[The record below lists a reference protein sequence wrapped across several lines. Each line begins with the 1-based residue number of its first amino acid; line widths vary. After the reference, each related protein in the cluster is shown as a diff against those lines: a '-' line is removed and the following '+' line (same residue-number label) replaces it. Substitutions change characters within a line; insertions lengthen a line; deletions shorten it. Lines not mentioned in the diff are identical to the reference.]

1 MVAATLRRFWALVLL
16 LGSSLPPAFA
26 ADPPPP
32 RLEDVLAAAGQYV
45 SSLEQQLSVLVA
57 DEKYAQSLF
66 IGREGSA
73 RVRRSMT
80 SDVAWVPTGDP
91 LVWAFFRDVRDL
103 DGAPVRDRE
112 ARLERLFPTG
122 PTPAGRERAQQI
134 LEESSRYNLGMRRT
148 VNSPTIAL
156 SFLHP
161 RNQTRF
167 AFRIAGSDEK
177 EGVATWKVRF
187 AERERPTLTRG
198 SRGDDVPARGLL
210 WIDAGRGTLV
220 ASRLEMSPPGLG
232 GVSIETAY
240 ALADRMGFW
249 LPREMREAYGN
260 RSRSAGEERVEAVA
274 RYSAWRRA
282 EVEVK
287 VILPEP

>member
-1 MVAATLRRFWALVLL
+1 
-16 LGSSLPPAFA
+16 
-26 ADPPPP
+26 
-32 RLEDVLAAAGQYV
+32 VLAAAGQYV
-45 SSLEQQLSVLVA
+45 SSLELQLSVLVA

-80 SDVAWVPTGDP
+80 SDVAWVPTGD
-91 LVWAFFRDVRDL
+91 LMVWVFFRDVRDV

-134 LEESSRYNLGMRRT
+134 LEESSRHNLGMRRT

-198 SRGDDVPARGLL
+198 SRGEDLPARGLL

-220 ASRLEMSPPGLG
+220 ASRLEMSPPRVG
-232 GVSIETAY
+232 GVSIETLY
-240 ALADRMGFW
+240 APDERIGFW
-249 LPREMREAYGN
+249 LPTEMREAYGN
-260 RSRSAGEERVEAVA
+260 HSRSAGEERVEAVA

-287 VILPEP
+287 VILPER

>member
-1 MVAATLRRFWALVLL
+1 MVAATVRRLGALALL
-16 LGSSLPPAFA
+16 LGSSPPPAFA

-32 RLEDVLAAAGQYV
+32 RLEEVLAAAGQYV
-45 SSLEQQLSVLVA
+45 SFLEQQLTVLVA

-198 SRGDDVPARGLL
+198 SRGEDVPARGLL
-210 WIDAGRGTLV
+210 WIDAGSGTLV

-240 ALADRMGFW
+240 ALADRMDFW
-249 LPREMREAYGN
+249 LPREMREA
-260 RSRSAGEERVEAVA
+260 
-274 RYSAWRRA
+274 
-282 EVEVK
+282 
-287 VILPEP
+287 